1 MGKAKKAHNKK
12 IQNRNQQ
19 IKNNQKAFEKAF
31 LAAREAQRA
40 QHVYQPSNFT
50 PLIGSESYNPNR
62 DIDIL

>member
-31 LAAREAQRA
+31 LAAREAQRS
-40 QHVYQPSNFT
+40 QQVYSPGNFT
-50 PLIGSESYNPNR
+50 PLIGSESYNSNR